1 MTRDELRELI
11 AREIAAEL
19 GQQEDRHDY
28 TLEPDLTI
36 PYLDQ
41 GEVDF
46 GKIAD
51 RILSIP
57 KIAEGIGMVVVK
69 DISERT

>member
-1 MTRDELRELI
+1 MTRDELRDAI
-11 AREIAAEL
+11 KAI
-19 GQQEDRHDY
+19 
-28 TLEPDLTI
+28 I
-36 PYLDQ
+36 LDCT
-41 GEVDF
+41 EADTNDANF
-46 GKIAD
+46 AAD